1 MLATLARPSRNAAL
15 ALALAILPA
24 LLAPCVAQT
33 GPTAAPA
40 QTPTPITVRAIAVGG
55 KFLGDDVGGA
65 QISIRD
71 VLTGELLA
79 AGVTRGGSGPDS
91 LMTERR
97 NRSQPIPTEDG
108 DNSAARF
115 DATLLLDRAR
125 LVEVTAVGP
134 LAAPSPGRISKTIWV
149 YPGMSRSP
157 DGNLRTDGLL
167 MEIPGLVVG
176 MVTPPVH
183 YLAWKHDPS
192 KPMEIRANVT
202 MMCGCPI
209 AGEPWPASDF
219 EVVAHIQHR
228 SQGVAVPLQF
238 DANAPDGAPS
248 QFVSRAWVPGG
259 IGVFNISVVAYQKS
273 TGNLGVAQSS
283 VTLFRQ

>member
-1 MLATLARPSRNAAL
+1 MFALLSRNAAL
-15 ALALAILPA
+15 AVAALAALPVQA
-24 LLAPCVAQT
+24 HAQT
-33 GPTAAPA
+33 A
-40 QTPTPITVRAIAVGG
+40 PTPVPTEITVRAIAVGG

-71 VLTGELLA
+71 VQTGELLA

-91 LMTERR
+91 LMTQRL

-115 DATLLLDRAR
+115 DATLPLARAR
-125 LVEVTAVGP
+125 LVEITAVGP
-134 LAAPSPGRISKTIWV
+134 LAAPSPGRVSKTIWL
-149 YPGMSRSP
+149 YPGKNFSP
-157 DGNLRTDGLL
+157 SGDLRTDGLL

-176 MVTPPVH
+176 MMTPPVH
-183 YLAWKHDPS
+183 YLASKHDPS
-192 KPMEIRANVT
+192 KPMEIRTNVT

-209 AGEPWPASDF
+209 AVEPWPPSDF
-219 EVVAHIQHR
+219 EVIAHIRHG
-228 SQGVAVPLQF
+228 SQSTAIPLQF

-248 QFVSRAWVPGG
+248 QFISRAWVPGDT
-259 IGVFNISVVAYQKS
+259 GVFNISVVAYQKS

-283 VTLFRQ
+283 VTLFQP